1 MFTRKLALIAGA
13 AMLVM
18 GQSALAQEELTCDDI
33 EWSSNVTDQ
42 VPTIADACDAVVMKN
57 GKMFARVQVE
67 VRRARGRNITFR
79 ILNNDGSFG
88 GTYTQTVDMN
98 WRAKVGGQSLR
109 SDELLRGQELNVY
122 LPGDRWAII
131 HEDDDGPDEADAV
144 EVVAAAVLPETAS
157 PLPLL
162 ASLGLGLAGLGA
174 AFGAVR
180 RRLA

>member
-1 MFTRKLALIAGA
+1 
-13 AMLVM
+13 MLV
-18 GQSALAQEELTCDDI
+18 LA
-33 EWSSNVTDQ
+33 
-42 VPTIADACDAVVMKN
+42 
-57 GKMFARVQVE
+57 
-67 VRRARGRNITFR
+67 
-79 ILNNDGSFG
+79 
-88 GTYTQTVDMN
+88 
-98 WRAKVGGQSLR
+98 
-109 SDELLRGQELNVY
+109 RGQELNVY

-162 ASLGLGLAGLGA
+162 ALLGLGLAGLGA